1 MAMIFGGFLES
12 YILYQ
17 ALKTTS
23 GVLTFPV
30 RGPYKGIKYIFEEIH
45 REMQRE
51 QLDEDRILSQLTEL
65 QLRLELEEID
75 QEEYD
80 RQEKELMEHL
90 AAVREYKRE
99 LEEEGYLVDF

>member
-1 MAMIFGGFLES
+1 MIFAS

-17 ALKTTS
+17 VLKTAN
-23 GVLTFPV
+23 GVLTSPV
-30 RGPYKGIKYIFEEIH
+30 KGPYKGIKYLFEEIH
-45 REMQRE
+45 REVQRE
-51 QLDEDRILSQLTEL
+51 QFDEDRIMSKLMEL

-90 AAVREYKRE
+90 AAVRKYKRE